1 MALHERYDYSVADL
15 SAKEMADDPMQEF
28 QAWLKLAAEA
38 DIREPNGMAL
48 ATASATGAPSVR
60 FVLLRGVDSEGFLF
74 YTNYESRKA
83 QELLVNPQASLAF
96 WWPTL
101 ERQIRIEGQVE
112 KAAGAESDVYFDSRP
127 RGSQLGAWTSPQSQ
141 VIERREILVERLA
154 ETVERFKDRPVP
166 RPDFWG
172 GFRLRPTAIEFWQG
186 RPSRLHDRIH
196 YFKHPES
203 GWVKQRLAP

>member
-15 SAKEMADDPMQEF
+15 SAKEMADDPIQEF
-28 QAWLKLAAEA
+28 QTWLKLAEEA

-83 QELLVNPQASLAF
+83 RELLENPQASLAF

-101 ERQIRIEGQVE
+101 ERQIRIEGVVE
-112 KAAGAESDVYFDSRP
+112 RAAAAESDAYFDSRP

-141 VIERREILVERLA
+141 VIEQREILVERLT

-196 YFKHPES
+196 YLKHPES
-203 GWVKQRLAP
+203 GWLKERLAP